1 MLILGSLRMGEKS
14 HTDWT
19 KEIRGRPFSNA
30 ISIIRFILTTNR
42 ALSCLFR
49 TILNDASLTGHFIPG
64 TSTLSRDMGHEKTR
78 PSTAMPSSYYL
89 IHYNM

>member
-64 TSTLSRDMGHEKTR
+64 TSALSRDMGHEKTR